1 MIDILPSTSSSIVE
15 PLPGVE
21 EDFGVLDT
29 SQLSWD
35 HTIDV
40 HTPSYDETDDDL
52 ARVAK
57 QVALHALNEF
67 DEVFEDAQ
75 LFDDIP
81 VQPEAHNQAMMQ
93 DINQLDLS
101 GEFVQPGRVYRL
113 DNRLAVTT
121 DKLLIKQKRLVG
133 SACSSNDKLI
143 NSKQRSSSLGAKLD
157 KKDKKKKKSKIR
169 WFVKKLVFAKKP
181 PNNDDPP
188 APIRT

>member
-1 MIDILPSTSSSIVE
+1 M
-15 PLPGVE
+15 
-21 EDFGVLDT
+21 LDT

-57 QVALHALNEF
+57 QVALDEF

-93 DINQLDLS
+93 DENQLDLS

-133 SACSSNDKLI
+133 SACSSNDKLV

-181 PNNDDPP
+181 PNNDDDPP